1 MLGRRLSMMRIMA
14 MRTKAVASSR
24 SNERQNIRS
33 LLPYCFHA
41 SGAWK
46 QSLSLQGKLQLLQY
60 ITGALTTGTLYRYT
74 AHLSRVHPIET
85 EERWST

>member
-60 ITGALTTGTLYRYT
+60 ITGAPEEIRTHDPQIHAALTENNGKPLGQR
-74 AHLSRVHPIET
+74 R
-85 EERWST
+85 